1 MKKYILVKVTDYGDC
16 GYDFTA
22 FGPFNSDYVV
32 EIPECDFQEISW
44 KANKCGMKLVELVDC
59 PKLLVE
65 QWQRE
70 IEEERKKHEEIRRKQ
85 KEESQRKAAEKAKKR
100 EEEEAKRLEK
110 RLKEAEELLAK
121 HKKVEISGP
130 YWVDAEGKGEN

>member
-1 MKKYILVKVTDYGDC
+1 MKKYILVKVTDYNDG

-22 FGPFNSDYVV
+22 FGTFDSNYVV

-44 KANKCGMKLVELVDC
+44 KASRLGMKLVELVDS
-59 PKLLVE
+59 PQALVE

-70 IEEERKKHEEIRRKQ
+70 IEAERKEHEEIRRKQ
-85 KEESQRKAAEKAKKR
+85 KEQSAIKAVERAKKR

-121 HKKVEISGP
+121 HKKANE
-130 YWVDAEGKGEN
+130 